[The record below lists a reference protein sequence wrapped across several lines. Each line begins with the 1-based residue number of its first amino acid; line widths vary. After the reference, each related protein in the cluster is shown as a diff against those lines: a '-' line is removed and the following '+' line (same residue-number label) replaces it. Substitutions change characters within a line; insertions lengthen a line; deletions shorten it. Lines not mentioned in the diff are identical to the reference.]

1 VPDGFVTLAVLVRGP
16 ATPPDPEPLERA
28 EPNVA
33 PPQPPAPLPPAILCE
48 LARLRLAAAE
58 AYERGAAALLASLA
72 RDVLARELLL
82 APADLAALVATA
94 PATCGAREPVTL
106 VVSSADAASLADRT
120 PLPVRIDP
128 ALGAGDL
135 VVEVRD
141 GAYASPLRFRLERV
155 LAEVGA

>member
-1 VPDGFVTLAVLVRGP
+1 MPDGKRCL
-16 ATPPDPEPLERA
+16 
-28 EPNVA
+28 
-33 PPQPPAPLPPAILCE
+33 
-48 LARLRLAAAE
+48 AE

-141 GAYASPLRFRLERV
+141 GRVTNYSGQYDAYVYRVNKEIEAGERE